1 MTMKNDSTIVIQIP
15 EDKFAKFADENQLTI
30 AHEGDFNFT
39 FRLVSPIFT
48 VDYAATGG
56 NHDGSRTQ
64 CTVEKRLLLYEFRTI
79 VEALRATLKKIDKEN
94 REKSSGNVKALDSKK
109 RKKRRRSRKK
119 SRS

>member
-1 MTMKNDSTIVIQIP
+1 MMGNDSTIVIQIP

-30 AHEGDFNFT
+30 AHEGDLHFI

-48 VDYAATGG
+48 VDYAATGE
-56 NHDGSRTQ
+56 NHDGSRTE

-79 VEALRATLKKIDKEN
+79 VEALRATLKKIDKEI
-94 REKSSGNVKALDSKK
+94 REKSENPIKVASP
-109 RKKRRRSRKK
+109 RKRRRSRKK